1 MGWQE
6 DYDHSLLP
14 VYEPPRLMLLRGKGA
29 YVWDTEDR
37 KYLDLIAGTGV
48 TTLGHHHPAHMK
60 VVHDFEEGIYY
71 VTNYFASQPKI
82 QLARKFQEILAA
94 EGYVGSQAR
103 SFFSTSA
110 DEAMEGALKIA
121 LHLKPG
127 GRMVALKN
135 SFHGR
140 THGAAAIS
148 EVLAEEEATH
158 TPSFPV
164 TFIEP
169 EVDALNETMADD
181 VAAVIL
187 EPYQVAGALR
197 RVHPEVLQR
206 ARDLCDRYDALL
218 IIDESNTG
226 LGRTGR
232 WFAHAKHTKAD
243 VITLSRGIGSGHPIG
258 ATIVLNRKS
267 RQISPGTGTSPLG
280 GSALACALA
289 MATITEV
296 EMLADDARLNG
307 HWLSEEL
314 RVLGYEVSGQGLLRD
329 IHVNDAK
336 LCVSQL
342 EDSGILT
349 VASSLNAVRITP
361 SLIITQEDLE
371 LFVVAMA
378 KLASQQAP
386 HYQEHKG
393 SD

>member
-6 DYDHSLLP
+6 NYDHSLLP
-14 VYEPPRLMLLRGKGA
+14 VYEPPRLMLVRGKGA
-29 YVWDTEDR
+29 YVWDEAGR

-48 TTLGHHHPAHMK
+48 TTLGHHHPAHIK
-60 VVHDFEEGIYY
+60 VVHDFEDGIYY
-71 VTNYFASQPKI
+71 VTNYFASLPKI
-82 QLARKFQEILAA
+82 QLARKFQEILAS

-110 DEAMEGALKIA
+110 DEAMEGALNIA

-127 GRMVALKN
+127 GRMIALKN

-148 EVLAEEEATH
+148 EVLSELEATH
-158 TPSFPV
+158 TPSFAV
-164 TFIEP
+164 TFIDP
-169 EVDALNETMADD
+169 EVDALNAAMSDD
-181 VAAVIL
+181 VAAIIL

-197 RVHPEVLQR
+197 RVQPEVLQR
-206 ARDLCDRYDALL
+206 ARDLCDRFDALL

-232 WFAHAKHTKAD
+232 WFVHAKHTKAD
-243 VITLSRGIGSGHPIG
+243 VITLSRGVGSGHPIG

-267 RQISPGTGTSPLG
+267 RQISPGIGTSPLG

-296 EMLADDARLNG
+296 ESLADDARLNG

-314 RVLGYEVSGQGLLRD
+314 RALGYDVSGQGLLRD

-336 LCVSQL
+336 VCVSQL
-342 EDSGILT
+342 EALGVLAL
-349 VASSLNAVRITP
+349 ASSPKAVRITP
-361 SLIITQEDLE
+361 SLIVTQEDLKVFIAAMSE
-371 LFVVAMA
+371 LAE
-378 KLASQQAP
+378 LQAP
-386 HYQEHKG
+386 HYQEK
-393 SD
+393 